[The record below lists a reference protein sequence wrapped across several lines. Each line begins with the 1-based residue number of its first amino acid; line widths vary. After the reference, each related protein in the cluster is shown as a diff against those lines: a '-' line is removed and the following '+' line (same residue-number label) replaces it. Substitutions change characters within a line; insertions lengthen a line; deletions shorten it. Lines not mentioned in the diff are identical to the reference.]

1 MKAYGWSLRL
11 VWVVLAFWLACSIG
25 EMSAD
30 KQFQMAV
37 MTLVV
42 ELLILGM
49 VEMVCHAVRQ
59 NRL

>member
-1 MKAYGWSLRL
+1 MGIKGDLGCAGI
-11 VWVVLAFWLACSIG
+11 VACSIG